1 MDKKEKQIM
10 KDMSKALHNLT
21 KDVKKENRQPSKAI
35 EIGKEMTRRR
45 REEEEAFARAR
56 AEKKK
61 KKK

>member
-1 MDKKEKQIM
+1 
-10 KDMSKALHNLT
+10 MSKALHNLT